1 MADQKPTDEEIVQA
15 LDAWLNKQPV
25 LFGADG
31 KSLFYPVWVARNR
44 LVEVIKELRR
54 VQAPE
59 SVKVARPNGPE
70 S

>member
-1 MADQKPTDEEIVQA
+1 MPDPKPTDEEIIQA
-15 LDAWLNKQPV
+15 LDAWLNRQPV

-31 KSLFYPVWVARNR
+31 RSLFYPVWVARNR

-54 VQAPE
+54 VQRPE
-59 SVKVARPNGPE
+59 SVKVPRLNGPE